1 MIIVDYSRKST
12 QSNQC
17 KKTDGKPRIISR
29 HYAFKCWSLKPV
41 YKYDSLCMYIDKYN
55 YIMLIVE
62 VGGIENYV
70 NMIVHTY
77 IKTVVFMIMNT
88 IMIVGLCTYICID
101 KYHD

>member
-1 MIIVDYSRKST
+1 
-12 QSNQC
+12 
-17 KKTDGKPRIISR
+17 
-29 HYAFKCWSLKPV
+29 
-41 YKYDSLCMYIDKYN
+41 
-55 YIMLIVE
+55 MLIVE

-77 IKTVVFMIMNT
+77 IETVVFMIMNT